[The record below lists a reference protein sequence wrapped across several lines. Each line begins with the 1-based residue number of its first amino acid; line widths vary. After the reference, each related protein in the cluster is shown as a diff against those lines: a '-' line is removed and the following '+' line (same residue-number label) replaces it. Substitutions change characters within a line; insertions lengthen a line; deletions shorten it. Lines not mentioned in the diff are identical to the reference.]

1 MKGRYVEL
9 DRLDPARHGHSLW
22 REVGGLDKAAYW
34 QWMADGPFATR
45 EDLDENLAA
54 KAVSTDPLYYAVL
67 VNGEAIGH
75 ASYLRIEP
83 KHRVIEIGGLMFGP
97 SLQRTR
103 AATETIF
110 LMAKHAFEVLGYRRL
125 EWKCNALNEPSR
137 RAALRFG
144 FTFEGI
150 FRQHMIVKGEN
161 RDTAWYSIIDCEW
174 PNHRAKFERWLY
186 PANFD
191 AAGLQKSPLTLSEV
205 SVAK

>member
-9 DRLDPARHGHSLW
+9 QRLDPARHGDSLW
-22 REVGGLDKAAYW
+22 REVGGPDKADYW
-34 QWMADGPFATR
+34 RCMADGPFATR
-45 EDLDENLAA
+45 AELDQNLAA
-54 KAVSTDPLYYAVL
+54 KAISTDPLYYAVL
-67 VNGEAIGH
+67 VNGEAHGH
-75 ASYLRIEP
+75 ASFLRIEP

-97 SLQRTR
+97 SLQRTT
-103 AATETIF
+103 AASEAIY

-125 EWKCNALNEPSR
+125 EWKCNSLNEPSC

-150 FRQHMIVKGEN
+150 FRQHMLIKGAN
-161 RDTAWYSIIDCEW
+161 RDTAWYSILDSEW
-174 PNHRAKFERWLY
+174 PSHRAEFERWLD

-191 AAGLQKSPLTLSEV
+191 EAGKQKTTLALSNV